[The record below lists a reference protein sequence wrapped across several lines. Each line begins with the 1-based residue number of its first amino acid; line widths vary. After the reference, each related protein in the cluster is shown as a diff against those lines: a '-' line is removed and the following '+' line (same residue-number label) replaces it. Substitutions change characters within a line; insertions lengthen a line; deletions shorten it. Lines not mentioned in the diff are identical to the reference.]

1 MSSHMHMYVRTYVHA
16 FKPASPLP
24 SPLHSAQGEPAQP
37 PDSPAS
43 RTVDLFVTSSVN
55 EEHRQLYFCHH
66 TMRIEHVRA
75 CPYLICGWVM
85 CLDLSEEDTLSTLL
99 ERGDIL
105 RTHPVCVWGCGV
117 CVVCGGGGGCV
128 CVCGCGGGCGCLCVC
143 LCVWVCL
150 YVCVC
155 VSVCVCASIVT
166 SMKETCCIFVLHNF
180 FHYRSYSIF

>member
-1 MSSHMHMYVRTYVHA
+1 MSSHMHMYVHTYVHA

-24 SPLHSAQGEPAQP
+24 SPLHSAQGEPAQA

-105 RTHPVCVWGCGV
+105 RTHPVSVCGGVVCVSCVGVGVGVCACVGVGVGVGV
-117 CVVCGGGGGCV
+117 CVCV
-128 CVCGCGGGCGCLCVC
+128 CVCGCVC
-143 LCVWVCL
+143 MCVWVCVYSHFHERNML
-150 YVCVC
+150 HL
-155 VSVCVCASIVT
+155 
-166 SMKETCCIFVLHNF
+166 CIA
-180 FHYRSYSIF
+180 